1 MKVKESIMDN
11 TLELTIHNDLAELQH
26 LNRAMNDFVESKSLP
41 EHSAFTICLAIEEI
55 ISNIIKYAY
64 DDRSVHDI
72 MVRIKLCKD
81 HLALTI
87 EDDGC
92 EFNPLKV
99 PKPDIHK
106 PIEERPIGGLG
117 IHLVRSMCNNV
128 TYKRAKDRN
137 ILNILINI
145 K

>member
-1 MKVKESIMDN
+1 MANK
-11 TLELTIHNDLAELQH
+11 LELTIHNDFTELQQ
-26 LNRAMNDFVESKSLP
+26 LNLAMNDFVESKSLP
-41 EHSAFTICLAIEEI
+41 EHSAFTICLALEEI

-64 DDRSVHDI
+64 DDQSVHDI
-72 MVRIKLCKD
+72 MVRLSLYQN

-92 EFNPLKV
+92 EFNPLTA
-99 PKPDIHK
+99 PEPDIKK

-117 IHLVRSMCNNV
+117 IHLVRSMCDNV
-128 TYKRAKDRN
+128 KYKRENGRN
-137 ILNILINI
+137 ILDILINI